1 MARPSGKSNLKKR
14 KKTAGSFT
22 RRAFLK
28 GIGLGSGALGASLL
42 AAGAAPAVAPPA
54 PSPGTT
60 LGPGAF
66 PLTLNVNGQS
76 KTVRVEPR
84 VTLLDALRDRID
96 LTGTKKICDRG
107 ECGGC
112 TVLLDG
118 RPAFACMMLAVDARG
133 RAITTIEGIAPR
145 GGLHP
150 VQQAFIDK
158 DALQCGFCTPGFVV
172 ASKALLDRNPRPS
185 LDQVREAL
193 GGHLCR
199 CGTYPR
205 IFEAVLAAAGHV
217 PASKS

>member
-1 MARPSGKSNLKKR
+1 MARPAGRAAGRRR
-14 KKTAGSFT
+14 KKAAGGFT

-28 GIGLGSGALGASLL
+28 GIGIGSGALGAGILGAGAVPPRTAP
-42 AAGAAPAVAPPA
+42 AAG
-54 PSPGTT
+54 PGAT
-60 LGPGAF
+60 LGPG
-66 PLTLNVNGQS
+66 PVPITLRVNGQS

-84 VTLLDALRDRID
+84 VTLLDVLRDRID

-112 TVLLDG
+112 AVLLDG
-118 RPAFACMMLAVDARG
+118 RPVYACMMLALDARG
-133 RAITTIEGIAPR
+133 RSITTIEGIAPR

-150 VQQAFIDK
+150 VQQAFIEK

-172 ASKALLDRNPRPS
+172 AAKALLDVNARPS
-185 LDQVREAL
+185 LDEVRETL

-205 IFEAVLAAAGHV
+205 IFEAVLLAAARG
-217 PASKS
+217 PAAKG